1 MSQSNGLSN
10 RLKQMVNDG
19 KNLNDDSSLS
29 EKILADTMSEIIP
42 YAIAVFKPHGYNI
55 VMEKQISLYECQTFF
70 EKAGGPIPNPDNK
83 NVSMRPDGGILFAIS
98 DSKRIPILIVE
109 DKVQGTNDSLFIQNK
124 KRQSSGNAIERAA
137 KNIRGAEMLFAG
149 LDIFPYVLFAS
160 GCDFHSTETISKRI
174 EMMNFG
180 YPNNYINITTETTK
194 EQINTNI
201 RSIIE
206 SLDVKKKRGKCVVS
220 VCVKAHKWDE
230 MGHGSSRWEK
240 DEQLHI
246 LKKVIDSVYENLAIS
261 LKQDT

>member
-29 EKILADTMSEIIP
+29 EKILADTMNEIIP
-42 YAIAVFKPHGYNI
+42 YATEVFKPHGYNI
-55 VMEKQISLYECQTFF
+55 VMEKHVSLYECQKFF

-83 NVSMRPDGGILFAIS
+83 NVGMRPDGGILFAIS
-98 DSKRIPILIVE
+98 DNKKIPILIVE
-109 DKVQGTNDSLFIQNK
+109 DKVQGTNDNLFIQNK
-124 KRQSSGNAIERAA
+124 KRQSTGNAIERAA
-137 KNIRGAEMLFAG
+137 KNIRGCEMLFAE

-180 YPNNYINITTETTK
+180 FPNNYIDITTETSN
-194 EQINTNI
+194 EQVNANI
-201 RSIIE
+201 LSIIE
-206 SLDVKKKRGKCVVS
+206 SLDVKKKQGKCIAS
-220 VCVKAHKWDE
+220 VFIKAHKWDE
-230 MGHGSSRWEK
+230 MGHFSSRWTK
-240 DEQLHI
+240 SEQFHI